1 VIDLLP
7 AQLQYGSGI
16 HPVGRLDID
25 STGALLLTNDGEL
38 TCLLTHPRHQVSKTY
53 IVLVQ
58 GHPSPTTLQAWRT
71 GINLAGSWTLPAQVT
86 ILDQDPH
93 NTRLQIILREGRN
106 RQVRRV
112 AEQLE
117 HPVLRLERTA
127 IGCIPLHLPE
137 KSLERG
143 QHRQLIPAE
152 VQWLSKTLNHAI
164 TLNWELRNYN
174 DSVLRALVVIAVN
187 LKDIPI
193 FFIFVSIFWLT
204 HPTQIMPD
212 NLATIEIEQPITLQ
226 QIGSNLRQLRQNNS
240 LSIEEIADRTRIQPR
255 LIRAIENGEMEIL
268 PEPIYINGMVKKYGE
283 SLGVNGLEL
292 VKTLPS
298 KTADISLAQDSRWA
312 GFSRPQLRPIHL
324 YAGYIILL
332 LTSVSAL
339 SNVINTSVRN
349 LQAIPPTQRPAITTS
364 DSTSLP
370 AQFSFPSAPK
380 PQIWARVFVF
390 FVKNFYNL

>member
-1 VIDLLP
+1 MATRLQKIMSQWGIASRRQAEEMIRDGQVTVNGQPAQLGDTADPSVDQIKVAGKLLAAPPQRYYLLLNKPAGIVSTCTDPQGRSTVIDLLP

-53 IVLVQ
+53 IALVQ

-86 ILDQDPH
+86 ILDQDLH

-137 KSLERG
+137 QSLERG

-152 VQWLSKTLNHAI
+152 VQWLSQTLNHAI
-164 TLNWELRNYN
+164 TLN
-174 DSVLRALVVIAVN
+174 
-187 LKDIPI
+187 
-193 FFIFVSIFWLT
+193 
-204 HPTQIMPD
+204 
-212 NLATIEIEQPITLQ
+212 
-226 QIGSNLRQLRQNNS
+226 
-240 LSIEEIADRTRIQPR
+240 
-255 LIRAIENGEMEIL
+255 
-268 PEPIYINGMVKKYGE
+268 
-283 SLGVNGLEL
+283 
-292 VKTLPS
+292 
-298 KTADISLAQDSRWA
+298 
-312 GFSRPQLRPIHL
+312 
-324 YAGYIILL
+324 
-332 LTSVSAL
+332 
-339 SNVINTSVRN
+339 
-349 LQAIPPTQRPAITTS
+349 
-364 DSTSLP
+364 
-370 AQFSFPSAPK
+370 
-380 PQIWARVFVF
+380 
-390 FVKNFYNL
+390 